1 MKLLTKNPWIVVL
14 SAAMFFCFEFIQINM
29 FNVIDK
35 EIMRDLNVDGITL
48 SWISSMY
55 FYGNILLLLPAGLLL
70 DRFSTRKL
78 ILFAMVLSII
88 GTIIFALSTNIYT
101 AGFGRFLV
109 GVSGGP
115 FCFLSTMRLASRWFP
130 EEKLAF
136 VIGSIV
142 SIGMIGGL
150 LAQTPFAILVEMI
163 GWRYSIGVNVC
174 FGIFIL
180 GIIALFVFDYHPDR
194 KDEYERQRAEHR
206 EVGFS
211 IGLSSVASKSQNWF
225 CGAFASLL
233 NLPIFILGALWGN
246 LYLHSVHN
254 LTWMQASYVSS
265 MLYVGMLIGSPL
277 FGMISDN
284 IRLRKAPMFVGIII
298 CFISVM
304 MVMQNDLSLASLL
317 FWFLVM
323 GFGSSSQIICYPT
336 IAESNSLTLTGSAE
350 SLSAMLIMSGGAVF
364 QPVFGY
370 MIEKYWDGFKSMG
383 VPVYTADNYHFAM
396 YLFPI
401 TIIISAICAWKIK
414 ETFGRRQEDNLDI
427 EKVPAINDKNLSAV
441 S

>member
-35 EIMRDLNVDGITL
+35 EIMRDLNVDGVTL

-70 DRFSTRKL
+70 DRFSTRNL
-78 ILFAMVLSII
+78 ILFAMILSII
-88 GTIIFALSTNIYT
+88 GTVLFAMSTDIYM

-136 VIGSIV
+136 VIGTIV
-142 SIGMIGGL
+142 SIGMVGGL
-150 LAQTPFAILVEMI
+150 IAQTPFAMLVEAL

-180 GIIALFVFDYHPDR
+180 GLISLFVFDYHPDR
-194 KDEYERQRAEHR
+194 KEEYERQRQEHK
-206 EVGFS
+206 EVGFAR
-211 IGLSSVASKSQNWF
+211 GLHLVAIKPQNWL
-225 CGAFASLL
+225 CGSFASLL
-233 NLPIFILGALWGN
+233 NLPIFILGALWGS
-246 LYLHSVHN
+246 LYLQNSHN
-254 LTWMQASYVSS
+254 LTLMESSYVSS
-265 MLYVGMLIGSPL
+265 MLYIGMLIGSPF
-277 FGMISDN
+277 FGMISDK
-284 IRLRKAPMFVGIII
+284 IRLRKFPMFIGLVI
-298 CFISVM
+298 CFVSVM
-304 MVMQNDLSLASLL
+304 VVMQNQLSITGLL
-317 FWFLVM
+317 FWFLLM
-323 GFGSSSQIICYPT
+323 GFGSSSQILCYPT

-350 SLSAMLIMSGGAVF
+350 SLSAVLIMSGGAVF

-370 MIEKYWDGFKSMG
+370 LVEKYWNGLKSLG
-383 VPVYTADNYHFAM
+383 VPVYSADNFHFAM
-396 YLFPI
+396 YLFPV
-401 TIIISAICAWKIK
+401 TIIISGVFAWKIR
-414 ETFGRRQEDNLDI
+414 ETYGRRI
-427 EKVPAINDKNLSAV
+427 ESEIKPNDDMSVNTGGLSAV
-441 S
+441 